1 MALYP
6 PIIASSLPAFQYDI
20 AGSFPIEFSL
30 SKYNSANEIQTVQ
43 LTVKRHTSNVSVVNN
58 GNLSKTVV
66 NYPFNK
72 NLYNNKTQKYYID
85 VKQAIANFDPGVIY
99 RIQLRFSSLS
109 PGEASVNQYTNNA
122 SQYSEWSTVC
132 LIMPIVKP
140 SFRIQ
145 NLQPEEGADE
155 ESIQLST
162 NVADFIGI
170 YNAGSAQI
178 KIGEKQV
185 PDTDENGK
193 AIMITAADGTQTQ
206 KMKTVQIFEQRK
218 GTQVLKKWRLR
229 LLTGDYTKDQLDNI
243 DDYTIVDSD
252 WNLVSAYSYAEN
264 EQTNNIIFNCNLNY
278 EFNRSETSTTSYNLY
293 FQILTQND
301 YTEGVLYS
309 FTLSTGEDKIGRPA
323 GQLLIR
329 TDEEEGYIHIKYT
342 HPTAYDE
349 EYSNFVLR
357 RTSSSSNFQYWQD
370 ICFFKYGGEEN
381 LDWEYKDFTAESGII
396 YKYGLQKLT
405 IFGHRGRLIQS
416 NVCMGE
422 WEHAFLVEGNGS
434 TLRQLKLKYDFQISS
449 YKTNISESKTDTI
462 GSRYPFIRRNGSM
475 YYRSVPCTGTISA
488 YMDDEDW
495 FTDNS
500 ELYGTTKIS
509 TSGDRMDQT
518 NEDIYAE
525 FVGDYEN
532 HVTRYNYTHERKFRE
547 RVEEFLYNNQVK
559 LYKSMQEGNML
570 VKLMQVS
577 LTPKQELGRLIYTF
591 SGTLYEVANV
601 HQVYWHA
608 GVQGAA
614 AHNTGNSGAGIYDN
628 ANADIIGTLDD
639 YGFLNIGTY
648 DPDLLEPTDWQIGQ
662 ISSYASEN
670 EVLPVNNNVKV
681 ADIMKSIVT
690 KYQIGKVVN
699 GFKNESIE
707 IKKIHIETDNPPTL
721 IYNAAG
727 SISNSYTGTFF
738 EEGSPEQRILG
749 TNVNINGSE
758 IIISPPNNIYNL
770 FDDNMILTNGNTFT
784 IGQNDAAAYIPND
797 IYAISNFFQGTID
810 FLYRI
815 KRIKDKSTQ
824 SYKTSNIIK
833 PGYLE
838 YEDISLNTNI
848 INHIQSL
855 YLEEYDEETTGD
867 HITISNNGL
876 RNIIIDSDPGTQI
889 EITVTNNENTTDTS
903 TLYVNETGILVI
915 DTIVNTAS
923 ITSLKVKG
931 VLVNGVYKKPDILI
945 YYEINTVKERRW
957 TQDE

>member
-6 PIIASSLPAFQYDI
+6 PIIASSLPAFVLQK
-20 AGSFPIEFSL
+20 GKSFPIEFSL

-43 LTVKRHTSNVSVVNN
+43 ITIKRHTSNVSVLN
-58 GNLSKTVV
+58 GGDLARTVE
-66 NYPFNK
+66 NYSFDKNK
-72 NLYNNKTQKYYID
+72 YNNKTGKYYID
-85 VKQAIANFDPGVIY
+85 VAQGAENFEAGVIY
-99 RIQLRFSSLS
+99 RVQLRFSSLS
-109 PGEASVNQYTNNA
+109 SSEASRNQYTNNA

-132 LIMPIVKP
+132 LIMPIIAP

-170 YNAGSAQI
+170 YNSGSKEVQV
-178 KIGEKQV
+178 GEKQV
-185 PDTDENGK
+185 LTVD
-193 AIMITAADGTQTQ
+193 ADGNETKTTQP
-206 KMKTVQIFEQRK
+206 IFETKK
-218 GTQVLKKWRLR
+218 GTEVLKKWRLR
-229 LLTGDYTKDQLDNI
+229 LLTGDYTKDYIDNI
-243 DDYTIVDSD
+243 DDYTIVDSG
-252 WNLVSAYSYAEN
+252 WNLISAYSYAQN

-278 EFNRSETSTTSYNLY
+278 EFNRSETSTASYNLY

-301 YTEGVLYS
+301 YTAGQLYT

-323 GQLLIR
+323 GQLFVR

-342 HPTAYDE
+342 HPAAYDE

-381 LDWEYKDFTAESGII
+381 PDWEYKDFTAESGII

-608 GVQGAA
+608 GIKGTAA
-614 AHNTGNSGAGIYDN
+614 NPGNIGAGVYDN
-628 ANADIIGTLDD
+628 ANAGIIDTLDD
-639 YGFLNIGTY
+639 YGFLDIGTY
-648 DPDLLEPTDWQIGQ
+648 NPDLLEPTDWQIGQ

-670 EVLPVNNNVKV
+670 EILPVTNDTKIS
-681 ADIMKSIVT
+681 DIMKSIIT
-690 KYQIGKVVN
+690 KYEIGKVVN
-699 GFKNESIE
+699 GFKNESIQ
-707 IKKIHIETDNPPTL
+707 IKKIHIEIDNPPTL
-721 IYNAAG
+721 IYNTTSNLA
-727 SISNSYTGTFF
+727 NSYMGTFF
-738 EEGSPEQRILG
+738 EPSNTENTEERILG
-749 TNVNINGSE
+749 TTINIGGGSQTQA

-770 FDDNMILTNGNTFT
+770 FDDNMILTEGNTFT
-784 IGQNDAAAYIPND
+784 IGQSDDNAFDS
-797 IYAISNFFQGTID
+797 ISHPFQGTID
-810 FLYRI
+810 FIYRI
-815 KRIKDKSTQ
+815 KRGKDKSTQ
-824 SYKTSNIIK
+824 SYKNSNIVK

-838 YEDISLNTNI
+838 YEDVLLNTNLI
-848 INHIQSL
+848 GLIQSM
-855 YLEEYDEETTGD
+855 YLEEYDDTVTND
-867 HITISNNGL
+867 HITVSSAGL
-876 RNIIIDSDPGTQI
+876 RNITIDSDPGTQI
-889 EITVTNNENTTDTS
+889 EITVTDEFGATDTS
-903 TLYVNETGILVI
+903 ILYVNETGILVL
-915 DTIVNTAS
+915 DTIVNTS
-923 ITSLKVKG
+923 LITSLKVKG

-945 YYEINTVKERRW
+945 YYEINTLKQRRW